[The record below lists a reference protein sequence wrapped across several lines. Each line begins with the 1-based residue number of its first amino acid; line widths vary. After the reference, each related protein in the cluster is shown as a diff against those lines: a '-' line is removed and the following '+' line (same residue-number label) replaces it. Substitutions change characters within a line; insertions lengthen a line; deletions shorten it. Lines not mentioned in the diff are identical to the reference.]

1 MENLIFSLNATVP
14 IFLLMVLGFILKKLG
29 LIDDVFASKMNKFVF
44 LVPLPV
50 LLFEDLSTVDFAEV
64 WNLKFVLFCFAATLI
79 CIALAAAVSFLWK
92 DKSIQGEFIQASYR
106 SSAALLGIEMCIRDS
121 TIGTL
126 CYSIVTAAAVTAV
139 CLLIAYPTAYVLARS
154 GLKRGPVLLMLFIL
168 PMWINFTLRITALKE
183 VLTVIEG
190 NLSLHPFL
198 NTVIAMTYDFLPF
211 MILPLYTTLLELD
224 ENLLEAARD
233 LGAGETE
240 VFLRVT
246 LPLSMPGVVSGITM
260 TFLPAMTNYVI
271 LDMMYNST
279 YIMGS
284 LIGSYFNIYDW
295 NNGSMISLILFGLI
309 CLVSWIT
316 GRNSENDAENRGAV
330 L

>member
-1 MENLIFSLNATVP
+1 MKRFRFSRKQLCIPYA
-14 IFLLMVLGFILKKLG
+14 L
-29 LIDDVFASKMNKFVF
+29 F
-44 LVPLPV
+44 LVCFVVVPLAV
-50 LLFEDLSTVDFAEV
+50 IVYYAFTDGSG
-64 WNLKFVLFCFAATLI
+64 KFTLI
-79 CIALAAAVSFLWK
+79 NFLNFFTN
-92 DKSIQGEFIQASYR
+92 GN
-106 SSAALLGIEMCIRDS
+106 

-126 CYSIVTAAAVTAV
+126 CYSAVIAFAVTAV
-139 CLLIAYPTAYVLARS
+139 CLLIAYPVAYVLARS

-183 VLTVIEG
+183 ILTVIEG

-198 NTVIAMTYDFLPF
+198 NTMIGMTYDYLPF
-211 MILPLYTTLLELD
+211 MILPLYTTLIQLD
-224 ENLLEAARD
+224 QNLLEAAQD
-233 LGAGETE
+233 LGAGPAA
-240 VFLRVT
+240 VFARVT
-246 LPLSMPGVVSGITM
+246 LPLSMPGIVSGITM

-295 NNGSMISLILFGLI
+295 NNGSMISLILFAVI
-309 CLVSWIT
+309 CIVSIFT
-316 GRNSENDAENRGAV
+316 GGEDQDNAKNRGAV